1 MAFRFNWPEFDSD
14 FYTDAKAQLETA
26 LNKGE
31 KPKEIV
37 DHITVKDLYLGTVPP
52 ELEILEIGE
61 LTTDTFRGIFKLTYK
76 GDAHIVLQTKVQANP
91 MHVQRSES
99 LPRHTRPTILAA
111 AQPLVVPMLL
121 KISDLQLRGIVVL
134 VVSKTKGI
142 TLVFKN
148 DPLEGILV
156 SSTFDSVT
164 ALRDFLQR
172 EIEAQ
177 IRKLLQED
185 MPVMIH
191 NLSLKHMQAR
201 QEQQEQQER
210 QERQERQE
218 KQEKIE
224 KEKQKKSRP
233 RPLFV
238 TRQSMHSSANGST
251 LTSNSMSSMSMS
263 MNSSSSS
270 SSSNSSITST
280 PSISQV
286 PLTPTDTK
294 SFFDCVS
301 PSSMEPWLRQASRID
316 YFDSPNAPLA
326 TSTTD
331 FTNTHNAPCIKEP
344 IPMTTANL
352 STWNRQFTHRYTNPF
367 YSEYPSVSSANNDE
381 NASCIDNFS
390 TICSTDGFSP
400 DDADA
405 PWYAKAGLDY
415 LCTPTNSNNKK
426 NDNDDSDDYQS
437 ISLQPS
443 EHILTQRL
451 AFLTR
456 ANHTLSP
463 FLPSIQ
469 HSTCR
474 SIPHVISG
482 TFFPKHNSQK
492 IPRRRVIRLQGFN
505 ML

>member
-201 QEQQEQQER
+201 QE
-210 QERQERQE
+210 
-218 KQEKIE
+218 
-224 KEKQKKSRP
+224 
-233 RPLFV
+233 
-238 TRQSMHSSANGST
+238 
-251 LTSNSMSSMSMS
+251 
-263 MNSSSSS
+263 
-270 SSSNSSITST
+270 
-280 PSISQV
+280 
-286 PLTPTDTK
+286 
-294 SFFDCVS
+294 
-301 PSSMEPWLRQASRID
+301 
-316 YFDSPNAPLA
+316 
-326 TSTTD
+326 
-331 FTNTHNAPCIKEP
+331 
-344 IPMTTANL
+344 
-352 STWNRQFTHRYTNPF
+352 
-367 YSEYPSVSSANNDE
+367 
-381 NASCIDNFS
+381 
-390 TICSTDGFSP
+390 
-400 DDADA
+400 
-405 PWYAKAGLDY
+405 
-415 LCTPTNSNNKK
+415 
-426 NDNDDSDDYQS
+426 
-437 ISLQPS
+437 
-443 EHILTQRL
+443 
-451 AFLTR
+451 
-456 ANHTLSP
+456 
-463 FLPSIQ
+463 
-469 HSTCR
+469 
-474 SIPHVISG
+474 
-482 TFFPKHNSQK
+482 
-492 IPRRRVIRLQGFN
+492 
-505 ML
+505 

>member
-14 FYTDAKAQLETA
+14 FYADAKAQLETA

-31 KPKEIV
+31 KPKKIV
-37 DHITVKDLYLGTVPP
+37 DHITVKDLCLGTVPP

-99 LPRHTRPTILAA
+99 PRHTRPTILAA

-148 DPLEGILV
+148 DPLESILV

-172 EIEAQ
+172 EIETQ

-201 QEQQEQQER
+201 QEQELQER
-210 QERQERQE
+210 VETE
-218 KQEKIE
+218 K
-224 KEKQKKSRP
+224 KKCRP
-233 RPLFV
+233 SPLSV
-238 TRQSMHSSANGST
+238 GRHSLHSSN
-251 LTSNSMSSMSMS
+251 TSFDDISEPDMCYSPRSLCS
-263 MNSSSSS
+263 
-270 SSSNSSITST
+270 ST
-280 PSISQV
+280 PSVSPSI
-286 PLTPTDTK
+286 LTPTDNK
-294 SFFDCVS
+294 SFFDCV
-301 PSSMEPWLRQASRID
+301 PPPSMEPWLRQASHIG
-316 YFDSPNAPLA
+316 YFDTPNLPFNQ
-326 TSTTD
+326 S
-331 FTNTHNAPCIKEP
+331 CIKET

-352 STWNRQFTHRYTNPF
+352 STWNRQFSHRYTSPL
-367 YSEYPSVSSANNDE
+367 YEYTSIPAMHSHQADMLSLDESESDE
-381 NASCIDNFS
+381 SASCIDNLS

-405 PWYAKAGLDY
+405 PWYAKAGLDA
-415 LCTPTNSNNKK
+415 LCAPSVNLH
-426 NDNDDSDDYQS
+426 QS

-443 EHILTQRL
+443 EHVLTRKL
-451 AFLTR
+451 ACLTR

-463 FLPSIQ
+463 FLPAIQ

-474 SIPHVISG
+474 SIPHVVSG
-482 TFFPKHNSQK
+482 ASLPKHNSQK
-492 IPRRRVIRLQGFN
+492 IPRRRIIRLQGFN